1 MAKNAMQETF
11 TTVSC
16 SEN

>member
-1 MAKNAMQETF
+1 MAKNAIQETF